1 MSSEAPS
8 LDHLV
13 EYSRDILVIEIVVLL
28 SAVFIITNYIIN
40 IQTDIG
46 KTSKQVTLAN
56 SIVLQNT
63 KQWKVGHV
71 TQEHFYT

>member
-1 MSSEAPS
+1 MSSEALS